1 MTDLV
6 PASGTVHWVGAG
18 LSTGSGLAAL
28 CEHTDGV
35 RLWHRTKERAAEAL
49 DRLGLTGR
57 AEPCAYTLDALT
69 ARLVPGDVV
78 VSMLPA
84 TGHADLL
91 AACVARGAHFA
102 CSSYVSDAVLEQV
115 PAASAAGIVVLTEAG
130 LDPGVD
136 HLFAH
141 SLVAR
146 ARKAIG
152 DDTAASYRLTS
163 YCGGV
168 PAVPN
173 DFRYRFSWAPFGV
186 LNALRS
192 PARYVENGV
201 ETVADGPWEATREHL
216 VGGENFEVYPN
227 RDSVPFIRQYGL
239 PRAWAARTF
248 VRGTLRLDGW
258 LRAWAPVFEQL
269 RTGGDR
275 EIAALAQELAAA
287 HPTTETDRDRV
298 VLAVSL
304 EVHAAGEGEGSGDN
318 VGGEGDDDSGGVSEG
333 AGNSASWSGSYL
345 LDLEGDEKESAMAR
359 CVSRPLA
366 LGVRHIMDGTLPR
379 GLNRAAG
386 TAARSEQWL
395 RELGDEGL
403 GFTLRIDD

>member
-1 MTDLV
+1 MADLV
-6 PASGTVHWVGAG
+6 PATGTVHWVGAG

-35 RLWHRTKERAAEAL
+35 RLWHRTVERAAEAL
-49 DRLGLTGR
+49 QRLGLTGR
-57 AEPCAYTLDALT
+57 AEPRAYTLDALT
-69 ARLVPGDVV
+69 AQLAPGDVV

-84 TGHADLL
+84 PEHSALL
-91 AACVARGAHFA
+91 AACVARRAHFA

-115 PAASAAGIVVLTEAG
+115 PAAAAAGIVVLTEAG

-146 ARKAIG
+146 AREAIG
-152 DDTAASYRLTS
+152 DGTAASYRFTS

-173 DFRYRFSWAPFGV
+173 DFRYRFSWAPLGV

-192 PARYVENGV
+192 PARHIEDGTESV
-201 ETVADGPWEATREHL
+201 VARPWEATRGHVL
-216 VGGENFEVYPN
+216 DGEAFEVYPN
-227 RDSVPFIRQYGL
+227 RDSVPFIEQYGL
-239 PRAWAARTF
+239 PGAWKPRTF

-258 LRAWAPVFEQL
+258 LRAWAPVFELL
-269 RTGGDR
+269 RAGDDA
-275 EIAALAQELAAA
+275 EIAALAQELAAE
-287 HPTTETDRDRV
+287 HPTTDTDRDRV

-304 EVHAAGEGEGSGDN
+304 EVNAAG
-318 VGGEGDDDSGGVSEG
+318 GGN
-333 AGNSASWSGSYL
+333 ATSWSGSYL
-345 LDLEGDEKESAMAR
+345 LDVEGDEEESAMAR

-366 LGVRHIMDGTLPR
+366 LGVRHLLDGSLSP
-379 GLNRAAG
+379 GLSRAAE
-386 TAARSEQWL
+386 TAARSEEWL
-395 RELGDEGL
+395 RELGEEGL
-403 GFTLRIDD
+403 EFTLRVEA